1 MNEIDNSR
9 QLPFVSA
16 LLVTKNEQD
25 YIEIALMSYIDQT
38 YPKDRY
44 EIIVIDGESTDNTL
58 NIVKGIKEKY
68 ETEQFRITI
77 LNNPKHILAAG
88 WNIGIKGAK
97 SEFVIRIDAHAKAYP
112 DFIMKSVETMQSVD
126 ATCVGGK
133 LITKSIN
140 GNNDTISKVLSS
152 PFGVGNSSF
161 RVFDKPGFMDTAV
174 YGLYKKKI
182 FDEVGFFNEKYARNQ
197 DLQMHSRIRKAGG
210 TFYFNPEIKCE
221 YYARNT
227 LKKMVKQAFGNGKW
241 NMVLLKEDRSGLSVR
256 HLVPFAFVVF
266 LIVSTIGGFFYKPI
280 WIIEL
285 CILVLY
291 FTLGLGFGIKAKAK
305 GLEIIEMPFL
315 FFLLHT
321 SYGIGYLSGIVN

>member
-1 MNEIDNSR
+1 
-9 QLPFVSA
+9 
-16 LLVTKNEQD
+16 
-25 YIEIALMSYIDQT
+25 
-38 YPKDRY
+38 
-44 EIIVIDGESTDNTL
+44 
-58 NIVKGIKEKY
+58 
-68 ETEQFRITI
+68 
-77 LNNPKHILAAG
+77 
-88 WNIGIKGAK
+88 
-97 SEFVIRIDAHAKAYP
+97 
-112 DFIMKSVETMQSVD
+112 
-126 ATCVGGK
+126 
-133 LITKSIN
+133 
-140 GNNDTISKVLSS
+140 
-152 PFGVGNSSF
+152 
-161 RVFDKPGFMDTAV
+161 MDTAV

-210 TFYFNPEIKCE
+210 TFYFNPEIMCE